1 MLNFNF
7 NAIVGY
13 NSYSN
18 EKLTVEQI
26 ARYIFSLADV
36 IANDTY
42 TEDEY
47 LKMDEWEWNSAIY
60 QIRQDILDS
69 ILDGKDENKIT
80 DKKTFM
86 KFWENA

>member
-1 MLNFNF
+1 MLNFDF

-13 NSYSN
+13 NSYDK
-18 EKLTVEQI
+18 EKLAVEQL
-26 ARYIFSLADV
+26 ACYIFSLADV
-36 IANDTY
+36 IVNDTY

-47 LKMDEWEWNSAIY
+47 LKMNEWERNSAVC
-60 QIRQDILDS
+60 QIRQDILDN

>member
-47 LKMDEWEWNSAIY
+47 LKMNEWEWDSAVC
-60 QIRQDILDS
+60 QIRQDILNN
-69 ILDGKDENKIT
+69 ILNEKDENKIT

>member
-1 MLNFNF
+1 MLNFDF

-13 NSYSN
+13 NSYDN

-47 LKMDEWEWNSAIY
+47 LKMDEWEWGSAVC
-60 QIRQDILDS
+60 QIRQNILDN

-86 KFWENA
+86 NFWENT